1 MDFDLALQFELGDA
15 PQVLAQDS
23 FLISSWWSI
32 AGVLVM
38 TSAAAAKMWTGRR
51 GLGAMTA
58 RRSLRRARER
68 SRLFFGYR
76 SFDFLPA
83 VKQKG

>member
-15 PQVLAQDS
+15 PQVLAQDF
-23 FLISSWWSI
+23 FLDLELVVI

-51 GLGAMTA
+51 NSV
-58 RRSLRRARER
+58 R
-68 SRLFFGYR
+68 
-76 SFDFLPA
+76 
-83 VKQKG
+83 